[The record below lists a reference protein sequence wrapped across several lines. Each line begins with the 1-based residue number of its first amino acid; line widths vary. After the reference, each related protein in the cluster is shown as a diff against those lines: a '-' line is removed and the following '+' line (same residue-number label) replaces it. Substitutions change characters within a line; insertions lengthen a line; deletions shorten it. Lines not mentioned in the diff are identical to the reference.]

1 MTIFKYVI
9 LMFLLFFNSLEAM
22 QEKIQNNLQIT
33 LKSTFAKSLLINSE
47 DLNTYYKMNKYKLFW
62 FNENG
67 LKSIALELLEEIKKN
82 PILKEEANKIF
93 KLNDFVEFLQKLN
106 NTKENYETNMIK
118 IDFLLTQIYDN
129 YVNYL
134 KNGFINWEKFEE
146 ELKLLDKEKGVIYD
160 WERSK
165 IKFDKF
171 KLLINILKKDKLN
184 ELYNFSKNFYPNSNK
199 LIEELNKLEEISK
212 NGGFIEVSSSK
223 TLRILDENESIKSI
237 RKRLLQSGDLKEN
250 CLKKDPFCENKF
262 EDGLKKAVIS
272 FQKRHGLYAD
282 GIIGANTIKYLNI
295 PVEKKIEKIKLNLER
310 MRWLPKDLGGKY
322 VLVNIPEYELKIYEN
337 NTLKLKMPIIVGDK
351 KHPTPIFSNELSFI
365 TLNPYWKIPNSIARK
380 EIIPKIIKDPNYI
393 EEKGIKI
400 HEMWDPNSNELN
412 KEEINWNEYLN
423 YMENQE
429 QKRREEINSQT
440 KTVEKENDLFPQI
453 RFIQMPSDE
462 NPLGRM
468 KFMFPNK
475 YSVYM
480 HDTPIK
486 SLFNKSQRAFSHGC
500 IRVSKPKKL
509 LEFLSNYDEA
519 ININTTNEILENSE
533 EKDIQLTN
541 KIPVHL
547 VYLTSFI
554 DEKGNLN
561 FRDDIYN
568 YDEKQLKYFIK

>member
-1 MTIFKYVI
+1 
-9 LMFLLFFNSLEAM
+9 MFLLFFNYLEAK
-22 QEKIQNNLQIT
+22 QDKPINQLQIN
-33 LKSTFAKSLLINSE
+33 LKSTFAKDLLINND
-47 DLNTYYKMNKYKLFW
+47 DLTNYYKTNKYKVFW

-67 LKSIALELLEEIKKN
+67 LKDIALELLDEIKKN
-82 PILKEEANKIF
+82 PILKDKANHIF
-93 KLNDFVEFLQKLN
+93 KLNDFINFLQKLD
-106 NTKENYETNMIK
+106 NTTENYETNMIK

-134 KNGFINWEKFEE
+134 KNGFINWQEFDE

-171 KLLINILKKDKLN
+171 KLLLNILKKNSLK
-184 ELYNFSKNFYPNSNK
+184 ELTNLSDIFYPNAAK
-199 LIEELNKLEEISK
+199 LIEELEKLENISR
-212 NGGFIEVSSSK
+212 NGGFIEVYSDK
-223 TLRILDENESIKSI
+223 TLRFSNEDENIKYI
-237 RKRLLQSGDLKEN
+237 RKRLMQSGDLKEN
-250 CLKKDPFCENKF
+250 CIKKDPFCENKF
-262 EDGLKKAVIS
+262 EETLKKAVIL

-282 GIIGANTIKYLNI
+282 GIIGVNTIKYLNI
-295 PVEKKIEKIKLNLER
+295 PVENKIEKIKLNLER
-310 MRWLPKDLGGKY
+310 MRWLPRDLGEKHI
-322 VLVNIPEYELKIYEN
+322 LVNIPEYELKIYEKN
-337 NTLKLKMPIIVGDK
+337 NLKLKMPIIVGDK

-393 EEKGIKI
+393 EQKGIRI
-400 HEMWDPNSNELN
+400 HELWDPNSNELN

-429 QKRREEINSQT
+429 QKRRKEINSQT
-440 KTVEKENDLFPQI
+440 KINEEEEDLFPQI
-453 RFIQMPSDE
+453 RFIQTPSDE
-462 NPLGRM
+462 NPLGRI

-480 HDTPIK
+480 HDTPVK

-509 LEFLSNYDEA
+509 LEFLANYDLG
-519 ININTTNEILENSE
+519 IDINTTNEILENSE
-533 EKDIQLTN
+533 EKDITLTN